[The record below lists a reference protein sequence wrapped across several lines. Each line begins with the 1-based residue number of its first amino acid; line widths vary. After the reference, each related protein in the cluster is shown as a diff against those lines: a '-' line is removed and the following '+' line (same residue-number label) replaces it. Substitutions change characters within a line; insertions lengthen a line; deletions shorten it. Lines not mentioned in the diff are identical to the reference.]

1 MGVIGLVFIN
11 DRETKS
17 MTRSVFMISVRTLST
32 TMAGLLGVMTLRLIF
47 ASTSTTRLNNVDF

>member
-1 MGVIGLVFIN
+1 
-11 DRETKS
+11 
-17 MTRSVFMISVRTLST
+17 MISIRTLST